1 MLHQKLNQ
9 YSGIERQL
17 KSQLEI
23 TNALVDAYKKLL
35 LSGNVQV
42 TDYVI
47 AIGNLI
53 TINNSISQ
61 NNINKLQTI
70 NEINYWSKNN

>member
-9 YSGIERQL
+9 HLALEKQL
-17 KSQLEI
+17 QSQLVV
-23 TNALVDAYKKLL
+23 TDALIDAYKKLL
-35 LSGNVQV
+35 LTGDVQI

-53 TINNSISQ
+53 TINNTISQ

-70 NEINYWSKNN
+70 NEINYWSKN